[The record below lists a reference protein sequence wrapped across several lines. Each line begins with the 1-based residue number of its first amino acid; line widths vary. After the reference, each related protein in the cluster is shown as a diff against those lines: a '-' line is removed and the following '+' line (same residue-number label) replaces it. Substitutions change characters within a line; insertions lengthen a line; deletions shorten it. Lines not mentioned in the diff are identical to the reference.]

1 MIFRKNSVQLDEPN
15 INLTPLIDVVFVILI
30 MFIVIAPLLQ
40 VDRIELAD
48 GKEVTKNASS
58 IEKSALVIH
67 VFSNDMIECNNRQV
81 SLLELDHYLHD
92 FTPKS
97 IRPLLFQDR
106 SATFGTYQSIKN
118 LLEKR
123 GFSELDV
130 ILKQ

>member
-1 MIFRKNSVQLDEPN
+1 MIFRKNSIQLEEPT

-48 GKEVTKNASS
+48 GKEVTKNSS
-58 IEKSALVIH
+58 SVEKSQIIIH
-67 VFSNDMIECNNRQV
+67 VFSDDKIEYNSRAV
-81 SLLELDHYLHD
+81 TIAELDHYLST
-92 FTPKS
+92 FKTKKV
-97 IRPLLFQDR
+97 RPLLFQDR
-106 SATFGTYQSIKN
+106 NATFGTYQTIKN

-130 ILKQ
+130 VLKQ